1 MKNILDF
8 RAIIVGCL
16 ADLLGTAGFS
26 MVFFTIASIQLTARG
41 LSSSEISNHFLS
53 WSQSPEGFL
62 YTLFFG
68 LIFTFFGGYLAIK
81 TAKRKS
87 LFNSIFVGV
96 AAIIPVFFSAGSA
109 PVSQTVFSMILFI
122 PAALLGGYYYLKEW
136 VFLPQ

>member
-1 MKNILDF
+1 MKKVLDF

-16 ADLLGTAGFS
+16 ADWLGTAGFS

-41 LSSSEISNHFLS
+41 LGTSEISNHFLS
-53 WSQSPEGFL
+53 WSQSSEGFL

-68 LIFTFFGGYLAIK
+68 LSFTFFGGYLAIK

-87 LFNSIFVGV
+87 LFNSMFVGI
-96 AAIIPVFFSAGSA
+96 AAIIAGLFPTVNA
-109 PVSQTVFSMILFI
+109 PVSQTVISMILVI

-136 VFLPQ
+136 VFLPE